1 MKSWTAVILWG
12 MVVLVGA
19 LTVQGD
25 DAQTRRFDLEIRA
38 RKLVAPSHTLEVK
51 QGETVVLHWTTDE
64 TVEFHLHGYD
74 IEQRVTPDKA
84 VVVTFEAY
92 AAGRFPITAHGFG
105 TQAHKGGHTESV
117 LAYLQV
123 QPR

>member
-1 MKSWTAVILWG
+1 MKPWSCAILWG
-12 MVVLVGA
+12 MVLLVGA

-25 DAQTRRFDLEIRA
+25 ESRARRFALEIRG
-38 RKLVAPSHTLEVK
+38 RKLVATPRTLEVK
-51 QGETVVLHWTTDE
+51 QGETVTLHWTTDE
-64 TVEFHLHGYD
+64 PVEFHLHGYD
-74 IEQRVTPDKA
+74 IEQKVAPGKA
-84 VVVTFEAY
+84 AVVTFKAY

-105 TQAHKGGHTESV
+105 AHAHKGGHDESV